1 MTKKKRITPKRMVQ
15 IRLNEAMQ
23 SFEQFFEHYGISE
36 SQRNEM
42 IEKLNQ
48 SDKPYSKQALGNFLK
63 MYILINGC
71 IEEFEQNENPAGL
84 HYFDCETICPWKGDL
99 DVAVDPCDDEIN
111 QNLALAS
118 SVACAS
124 YMQYFKDRSAVPP
137 REPYRP
143 LFYDR
148 PPFYECQTWGSFL
161 VLLSILIALT
171 LFFSILWVQF
181 I

>member
-1 MTKKKRITPKRMVQ
+1 MVQ

-23 SFEQFFEHYGISE
+23 SFEQFFEHYDISE

-42 IEKLNQ
+42 IAKLNQ
-48 SDKPYSKQALGNFLK
+48 SDKPYSKQTLGNFLK

-111 QNLALAS
+111 QNLALAI

-143 LFYDR
+143 LFYEYR
-148 PPFYECQTWGSFL
+148 TWRGFL
-161 VLLSILIALT
+161 ILLSILIALT
-171 LFFSILWVQF
+171 LLFSILWVQF

>member
-1 MTKKKRITPKRMVQ
+1 MTKKKRITPKRLVQ

-48 SDKPYSKQALGNFLK
+48 SDKPYSKQALGIFLK

-99 DVAVDPCDDEIN
+99 DVAEDPCEDEIN
-111 QNLALAS
+111 QNLALAI
-118 SVACAS
+118 SVACAGA
-124 YMQYFKDRSAVPP
+124 RSPWSSRTRSPASTPSCAWA
-137 REPYRP
+137 R
-143 LFYDR
+143 
-148 PPFYECQTWGSFL
+148 S
-161 VLLSILIALT
+161 
-171 LFFSILWVQF
+171 
-181 I
+181 

>member
-1 MTKKKRITPKRMVQ
+1 MTKKKRITPKRLVQ

-48 SDKPYSKQALGNFLK
+48 SDKPYSKQALGIFLK

-99 DVAVDPCDDEIN
+99 DVAEDPCEDEIN
-111 QNLALAS
+111 QNLALAI
-118 SVACAS
+118 SVAHRTCNILRIAAP
-124 YMQYFKDRSAVPP
+124 YHLANRIVHRSMNAKPGAA
-137 REPYRP
+137 
-143 LFYDR
+143 F
-148 PPFYECQTWGSFL
+148 
-161 VLLSILIALT
+161 
-171 LFFSILWVQF
+171 
-181 I
+181 

>member
-1 MTKKKRITPKRMVQ
+1 MVQ

-23 SFEQFFEHYGISE
+23 SFEQFFEHYDISE

-42 IEKLNQ
+42 IAKLNQ
-48 SDKPYSKQALGNFLK
+48 SDKPYSKQALGIFLK

-99 DVAVDPCDDEIN
+99 DVAEDPCEDEIN
-111 QNLALAS
+111 QNLALAI

-124 YMQYFKDRSAVPP
+124 YMQYFKERSAVPP
-137 REPYRP
+137 R
-143 LFYDR
+143 DR
-148 PPFYECQTWGSFL
+148 PPFYECQTWRYLILF
-161 VLLSILIALT
+161 SILIALT
-171 LFFSILWVQF
+171 LLFSILWVQF